1 MGLVFSLPFAFSG
14 LEVPEHLGYS
24 KMMMFVATVVL
35 GMIYGFLIE
44 GITSGVFKAR
54 YSTR

>member
-24 KMMMFVATVVL
+24 KIMMFVTAVVL

-54 YSTR
+54 YSA